1 MLSLW
6 DEVPEKAPLPP
17 AAYNPAAAIEKPS
30 DNVPTKEEIDE
41 ALSLLGLPE
50 LPSTDAAINEAFKQ
64 TMRAART
71 SHDFGS
77 PAANDLATSL
87 LAARAILKRALAA
100 A

>member
-17 AAYNPAAAIEKPS
+17 APYNTAPAIEEPS
-30 DNVPTKEEIDE
+30 DNVPTKEDIDE
-41 ALSLLGLPE
+41 ALSLLGLSE
-50 LPSTDAAINEAFKQ
+50 LPSTDAAINEAFKE

-77 PAANDLATSL
+77 PAANDLATNL
-87 LAARAILKRALAA
+87 LAARSVLKRALAA